1 MSVAVNNVVDT
12 DYKLYING
20 QWVEGAESKKMA
32 SYSPSTGEKLAD
44 FIDASYA
51 DVDAAVEA
59 AQEAFKSWKTVSLVE
74 RSNMLLKIADLID
87 ENKEHLAMVESL
99 DNGRPLRETMNADV
113 PLSADHFRYF
123 AGVIRSEEGTAKELR

>member
-1 MSVAVNNVVDT
+1 MSVAVNNAVDT
-12 DYKLYING
+12 EYKLYING
-20 QWVEGAESKKMA
+20 QWVEGAEGKKMA
-32 SYSPSTGEKLAD
+32 TYSPSTGEKFAD

-59 AQEAFKSWKTVSLVE
+59 AQEAFKTWKTVSLVE

-87 ENKEHLAMVESL
+87 ENKEHLAMVETL
-99 DNGRPLRETMNADV
+99 DNGKPLRETLSADV

-123 AGVIRSEEGTAKELR
+123 AGVIRSEKVLLRIR